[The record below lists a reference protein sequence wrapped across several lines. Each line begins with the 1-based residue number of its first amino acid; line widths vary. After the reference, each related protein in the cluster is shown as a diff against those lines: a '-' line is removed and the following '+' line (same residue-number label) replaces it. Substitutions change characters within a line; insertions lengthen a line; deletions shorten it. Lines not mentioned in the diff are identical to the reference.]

1 MKRLCVLL
9 LILSPAAL
17 TQTQGR
23 NDTCGAKHL
32 KQCAL
37 DIWHDQAG
45 IWTSPLRLHAAD
57 AEWLLPFAG
66 ATTLAVYND
75 RQALRELGHNQNSID
90 TSHSISQFGSPEV
103 TIGAGVGLYALGLLS
118 KNDKLGETGRLGAE
132 AVADASVVAEGIKLA
147 TNRDRPDQGERTG
160 EFWPSGTKGYST
172 NGSFPSGHAT
182 ASWALA
188 RVIAE
193 EYRGFLPRLAAYGFA
208 TAVSV
213 TRVTGRDHFP
223 SDTLVGG
230 GIGYLIGGY
239 VYRHHSAANSE
250 NYLNI
255 HPMIDARTRSYGPG
269 VVFPLERFAILFR
282 KRSAQHNF
290 FNTEA
295 TERHKGKIK
304 AYFRLYP

>member
-1 MKRLCVLL
+1 MKCLCVLL
-9 LILSPAAL
+9 LVLSPAGLA
-17 TQTQGR
+17 QTQGT

-37 DIWHDQAG
+37 DILHDQAG
-45 IWTSPLRLHAAD
+45 IWTSPLRIHAAD
-57 AEWLLPFAG
+57 TAWLLPFAG

-75 RQALRELGHNQNSID
+75 RQALRELGHNQSSID

-223 SDTLVGG
+223 SDVLVGG
-230 GIGYLIGGY
+230 GIGYLVGGY
-239 VYRHHSAANSE
+239 VYRHHSAATSE

-255 HPMIDARTRSYGPG
+255 QPMIDARTRSYGTG
-269 VVFPLERFAILFR
+269 VEVPLERFAILFR
-282 KRSAQHNF
+282 KRSAQQKDF
-290 FNTEA
+290 
-295 TERHKGKIK
+295 
-304 AYFRLYP
+304 